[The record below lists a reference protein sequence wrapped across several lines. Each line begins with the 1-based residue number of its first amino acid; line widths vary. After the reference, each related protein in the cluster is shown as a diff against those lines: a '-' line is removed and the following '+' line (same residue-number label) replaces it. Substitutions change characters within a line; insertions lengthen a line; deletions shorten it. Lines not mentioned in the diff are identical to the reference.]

1 MNTPPLSPEERQ
13 ALLKHLNAV
22 QGYLHLGMEM
32 DAWNELENIPAEQRG
47 RPEVLKIRAD
57 VSRSMKKWELVV
69 EITNHLAKIE
79 PNDPRHPVNL
89 AAATRKIEG
98 EQDAA
103 DILEQARSTFPN
115 DAVLAYNLACYR
127 AVLGRVDE
135 AKKLLAEA
143 VRLDSSLRPHSLD
156 DPDLAVLWDSI

>member
-1 MNTPPLSPEERQ
+1 MNTPPLSLEERR
-13 ALLKHLNAV
+13 ALLKRLNAV

-32 DAWNELENIPAEQRG
+32 DAWNELENTPAEQRG

-69 EITNHLAKIE
+69 EITRHLAKIE

-89 AAATRKIEG
+89 AAATRKIAG

-103 DILEQARSTFPN
+103 DILEQAKSTFPN

>member
-1 MNTPPLSPEERQ
+1 
-13 ALLKHLNAV
+13 
-22 QGYLHLGMEM
+22 
-32 DAWNELENIPAEQRG
+32 
-47 RPEVLKIRAD
+47 
-57 VSRSMKKWELVV
+57 MKKWELVV
-69 EITNHLAKIE
+69 EITEHLAKIE

-98 EQDAA
+98 EQVAS
-103 DILEQARSTFPN
+103 DILEKAKITFPN

-156 DPDLAVLWDSI
+156 DPDLAKVWESL

>member
-1 MNTPPLSPEERQ
+1 MNTPPLSLEERQ
-13 ALLKHLNAV
+13 DLLKRLNAV
-22 QGYLHLGMEM
+22 QGYLHLGMEL

-57 VSRSMKKWELVV
+57 VSRAMKKWELVAEV
-69 EITNHLAKIE
+69 TRHLARIE
-79 PNDPRHPVNL
+79 PDDPRHPVNL
-89 AAATRKIEG
+89 AAAVRQIEG
-98 EQDAA
+98 EQVAA
-103 DILEQARSTFPN
+103 SILEQAKSAFPN

-127 AVLGRVDE
+127 AVMGRVDE
-135 AKKLLAEA
+135 AKTLLAEA